1 MRKPAKQLPARL
13 QHQKSLQA
21 KAAWASASEILA
33 CLRMISC
40 CSMIDRGN
48 QSSAIWSTLVPPKPA
63 MHLLLHSPLSS
74 SYNHEKQAHVNMRWY
89 LIYRA
94 ESQELSHI
102 FKKLATFKPLMQSK
116 QVSSDQLMYHHHH
129 SNVWS
134 TYNCTNCTIL
144 TSTINQH
151 WESGACNLYWEHNCI
166 SLSRKWFL
174 FANASVLSVFFVCNY
189 LSFFLSFPLTEI
201 GPLISWQASP
211 MIFCCIF
218 PTDKLKLVKC

>member
-74 SYNHEKQAHVNMRWY
+74 SYNQAHVNMRWY

-94 ESQELSHI
+94 KSLPESQELSHI
-102 FKKLATFKPLMQSK
+102 FKNSPLSNLLCNQSRCHLINLCIIIIIQMSDPLINVPIVPSWHQQSTNTEKAEHATF
-116 QVSSDQLMYHHHH
+116 
-129 SNVWS
+129 
-134 TYNCTNCTIL
+134 T
-144 TSTINQH
+144 
-151 WESGACNLYWEHNCI
+151 ESITA
-166 SLSRKWFL
+166 
-174 FANASVLSVFFVCNY
+174 
-189 LSFFLSFPLTEI
+189 
-201 GPLISWQASP
+201 
-211 MIFCCIF
+211 
-218 PTDKLKLVKC
+218 